1 MNTTMVMNGIAGVS
15 PRFKARV
22 AGLFWGLTILA
33 GAFALFVGN
42 RIEGGLIA
50 TACYAC
56 ATVLV
61 YDILKPVSKS
71 LSSLAAVFSLAG
83 CALGALG
90 ALQLVRSSINPLVF
104 FGLHCL
110 LVGIL
115 IFRSGFLPRI
125 LGVLMVFGG
134 LGWLTFAGPMIADVL
149 RPYIALPGFI
159 GESVHLLRP
168 YNLLPGIL
176 GESSLTLWLLVV
188 GLNEQRWR
196 ERADRADRAAR

>member
-1 MNTTMVMNGIAGVS
+1 MNTTMALNGSAGVS
-15 PRFKARV
+15 PRFKARM
-22 AGLFWGLTILA
+22 AGVFWGLTILA

-61 YDILKPVSKS
+61 YDILKPVSRS
-71 LSSLAAVFSLAG
+71 LSLLAAVFSLVG
-83 CALGALG
+83 CTLGALS
-90 ALQLVRSSINPLVF
+90 ALQLVQSPINPLTF

-110 LVGIL
+110 VVGIL

-125 LGVLMVFGG
+125 LGVLLAFGG
-134 LGWLTFAGPMIADVL
+134 LGWLTFAAPMIAGV
-149 RPYIALPGFI
+149 
-159 GESVHLLRP
+159 LRP
-168 YNLLPGIL
+168 YNLLPGII

-196 ERADRADRAAR
+196 ERAERAER